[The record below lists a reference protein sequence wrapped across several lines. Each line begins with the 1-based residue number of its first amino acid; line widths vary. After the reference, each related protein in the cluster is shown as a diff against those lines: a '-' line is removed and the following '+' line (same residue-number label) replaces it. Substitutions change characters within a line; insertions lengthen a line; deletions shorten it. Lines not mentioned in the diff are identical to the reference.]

1 MPAINER
8 VTYRS
13 FAGDIWSAM
22 VTNVRLDG
30 KLVDL
35 DVDMPGGKGPWPLKA
50 VRWYDDPKEP
60 LPGARP
66 KVA

>member
-1 MPAINER
+1 MPAVNEC
-8 VTYRS
+8 VAYQS
-13 FAGDIWSAM
+13 FAGDTWSAV

-30 KLVDL
+30 KFVDL
-35 DVDMPGGKGPWPLKA
+35 DIEMPGTKEPWPLKA
-50 VRWYDDPKEP
+50 IRWYDDPKEP